1 VIRRLTIDW
10 PVADMSVGT
19 PLAPRPIRVLAVSD
33 QVDHA
38 LDFARNRAE
47 LKPVDAVF
55 GCGDLEPD
63 YLAFL
68 GDAFGV
74 PLLYVRGNHDR
85 GGGWQAGS
93 ARLPEPL
100 DDDLAQAA
108 GICVGGL
115 SWPHEIKGR
124 AVRDE
129 ASAWR
134 QVLAFRLRSWR
145 SRPPRIVLSHV
156 PPLGLG
162 DTPEDF
168 YHRGFAAY
176 HWLCAHTK
184 PILWLHGHTAMAT
197 TRDWH
202 VQWGTTTLVNVTG
215 AVLLELQPAGSRAA
229 PSNIAV
235 PKEGT

>member
-1 VIRRLTIDW
+1 MIRRLTIDW
-10 PVADMSVGT
+10 PAARAGT
-19 PLAPRPIRVLAVSD
+19 PSAPEARPIRVLAASD
-33 QVDHA
+33 QVERA
-38 LDFARNRAE
+38 FDFARNRAE
-47 LKPVDAVF
+47 LEPIDAIF

-68 GDAFGV
+68 GDAFHV

-85 GGGWQAGS
+85 GGAWRAGS
-93 ARLPEPL
+93 AKLPEPL
-100 DDDLAQAA
+100 DAKVARAA
-108 GICVGGL
+108 GIRVGGL

-134 QVLAFRLRSWR
+134 QAVAFQMRSWL

-176 HWLCAHTK
+176 HWLCARVK
-184 PILWLHGHTAMAT
+184 PILWLHGHTAMAA
-197 TRDWH
+197 TREWH
-202 VQWGTTTLVNVTG
+202 VQWGGTTLVNVTG
-215 AVLLELQPAGSRAA
+215 AVLLELRPGGATK
-229 PSNIAV
+229 PSKISV
-235 PKEGT
+235 SKEGT